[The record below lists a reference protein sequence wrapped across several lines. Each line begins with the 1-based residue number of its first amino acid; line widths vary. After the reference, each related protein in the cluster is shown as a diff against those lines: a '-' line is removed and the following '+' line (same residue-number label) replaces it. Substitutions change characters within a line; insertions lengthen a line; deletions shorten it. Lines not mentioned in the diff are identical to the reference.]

1 MCLVLVLKGSLVR
14 GKPLLESVGRQADVL
29 LVGVCCLNL
38 AFVDHICHQA
48 VSIKWA
54 FVTFAAVAPLFCQSG
69 RIHYLFVMP
78 GNDFSHIW
86 HGAIANFNRVSIEV
100 LVEL

>member
-1 MCLVLVLKGSLVR
+1 MCLVLVLKGSLVC

-54 FVTFAAVAPLFCQSG
+54 FVPLATVASFVRQGG
-69 RIHYLFVMP
+69 RFHYLFVVP
-78 GNDFSHIW
+78 RYDFSHIW

-100 LVEL
+100 LVKF

>member
-1 MCLVLVLKGSLVR
+1 MCLVLVLKGSLVC
-14 GKPLLESVGRQADVL
+14 GKPLLESVGRQADAL